1 MKETS
6 RLDHSLNTDETTPAS
21 ALTQLL
27 QNPISNKNSH
37 AAEILI
43 GVIDEIENGKI
54 QLSSLDGVKHNA
66 ISLNQLSE
74 DSIGKQCAFMLAN
87 AMNNQAVI
95 VGLLQQSVAIINETP
110 QTPPNTEQAVDLN
123 YPEGFS
129 IQCGESSL
137 TLNPDGRVE
146 IRGTRI
152 INHASE
158 LHRIKAGSVRIN

>member
-1 MKETS
+1 MKATS
-6 RLDHSLNTDETTPAS
+6 HLDHSLNTDEAPQAS

-27 QNPISNKNSH
+27 QNPISNRNSH
-37 AAEILI
+37 ATEILI

-54 QLSSLDGVKHNA
+54 QLSSLDGVKHIA
-66 ISLNQLSE
+66 ISLHQLSE
-74 DSIGKQCAFMLAN
+74 NSIGKQCAFMLAN

-95 VGLLQQSVAIINETP
+95 VGLLQQSVAAINE
-110 QTPPNTEQAVDLN
+110 TPPNTEQAVDLN

-152 INHASE
+152 INHARE